1 MPALFDLE
9 RGNGSR
15 VTGPS
20 FESVERLL
28 KMLFHNVSL
37 SVAVLLAVFGS
48 VTRLGVVTVAVFEIE
63 PLAEALMVPVAL

>member
-15 VTGPS
+15 VTDPS

-28 KMLFHNVSL
+28 KMLFLNVSL